1 MITEQI
7 HATLQHKLTHKILQ
21 HRTIC
26 ETPWSRFTSW
36 EWLRAPVTQSSS
48 YVVRQLSKCSSYVEA
63 AAQFHRTDL
72 LRTPG
77 STILA
82 SLWDVTACLLPCRS
96 CAAQQRWKCKSKVHT
111 SNRRP
116 QQTPFSPPKAAGG
129 CCQPG
134 PVPLLEDF
142 SSQDAD

>member
-1 MITEQI
+1 MLHCITNLHTRYYNIAQFVRRLGRLSQVGSGYV
-7 HATLQHKLTHKILQ
+7 LQLH
-21 HRTIC
+21 
-26 ETPWSRFTSW
+26 
-36 EWLRAPVTQSSS
+36 RAPATQSSS

-63 AAQFHRTDL
+63 APQFHRTDL